1 MKLVKSTYDK
11 MVFGVCGGL
20 AQSFNMD
27 ATLLRILFAIATVL
41 GIGSPIIIYVILALV
56 MPKDHYI

>member
-11 MVFGVCGGL
+11 MIFGVCGGL

-27 ATLLRILFAIATVL
+27 ATVLRVIFAIATVL
-41 GIGSPIIIYVILALV
+41 GVGSPIIIYLILGIV